1 MGGERGQATIE
12 WAALVLL
19 VAVVLGALVAV
30 VPVVDGRSLGSSLAH
45 SIVCA
50 ARGDCDR
57 GNDALV
63 GAYGLADA
71 QLVRKFAPNIV
82 YEPGTHTLPV
92 DFRRCRSHACSDAP
106 DDRSLEATHSRHGVP
121 AAVFTHVVHL
131 GGETF
136 LQYWFY
142 YPDSNSVL
150 GPSSAVW
157 NRSPLRWTGR
167 YPGFHEDDW
176 EAYLVRIGS
185 DGDVRVRASSH
196 EGWQGCKE
204 ARCENR
210 WAQWTGWTRVSKG
223 SHAGHIPLEAEWA
236 RDGHVQFALEPGLV
250 RPFGYRP
257 EYPGVQLTERTT
269 GGTALDL
276 IPIETLPAEV
286 RSGTHWDGIAPPW
299 LKEVYLEPLSD
310 STS

>member
-1 MGGERGQATIE
+1 MAYERGQASVE
-12 WAALVLL
+12 WMALVLL
-19 VAVVLGALVAV
+19 VPLGVGAFFAF

-45 SIVCA
+45 AIVCA

-63 GAYGLADA
+63 AAYGRSDA
-71 QLVRKFAPNIV
+71 QLLRRFAPNIV

-106 DDRSLEATHSRHGVP
+106 DDASLEATHSRRGVP
-121 AAVFTHVVHL
+121 SAVFTHVVHL

-150 GPSSAVW
+150 GPPSAVW
-157 NRSPLRWTGR
+157 NRSPLRFAGR

-176 EAYLVRIGS
+176 KAYAVRIGA

-196 EGWQGCKE
+196 DGWQGCKE
-204 ARCENR
+204 ARCKNR

-223 SHAGHIPLEAEWA
+223 SHAGHIPLSPEWA
-236 RDGHVQFALEPGLV
+236 RDGRLQ
-250 RPFGYRP
+250 
-257 EYPGVQLTERTT
+257 
-269 GGTALDL
+269 
-276 IPIETLPAEV
+276 
-286 RSGTHWDGIAPPW
+286 
-299 LKEVYLEPLSD
+299 
-310 STS
+310 